1 VARKYVQR
9 ARAEAAAETRRR
21 IVESARSVLLASPVP
36 TLEIADV
43 AEIARVARST
53 IYTAFGSRP
62 GLIEAVME
70 DSLTRAGFGRLVE
83 LFGLEDAVE
92 ALDRGLAQGCQMYAE
107 EHQVLRRLL
116 LLAEL
121 DPDSA
126 APYARQQRGR
136 SAGMR
141 ALARRLHEQGKL
153 RAGTSIEEAAA
164 VLWVMT
170 GFDTFDQLYSGWGLD
185 ATSCGSRIVAM
196 ARAALLK

>member
-21 IVESARSVLLASPVP
+21 IVEAARSVLLASALP

-121 DPDSA
+121 DPDGA

-141 ALARRLHEQGKL
+141 DLARRLDEQGKL
-153 RAGTSIEEAAA
+153 RAGTSVEEAAA

-185 ATSCGSRIVAM
+185 ATSCSSRIVAM